1 MHSLKELY
9 KIGNGPS
16 SSHTIGPKRATLLFL
31 KKNPN
36 VDYVRVT
43 LYGSLA
49 LTGKGHL
56 TDYIIDKTLGE
67 IKHDIE
73 FNYFEYVKHPNT
85 MVFEGYVGDKLIDKE
100 VILSIGGGSIK
111 VEGEP
116 LEEIEDIYPLEHIY
130 EIKAYCKENNIEFK
144 DYVYRYEP
152 DIKEYLELIYNKMLE
167 SIKRGLTTSGLLHGS
182 LKVVRKAKNIYD
194 GIKEEKNKV
203 LKMKRTLTSYAY
215 AVAEENAAGGEIV
228 TAPTCGASGVLPAC
242 LKYAED
248 SNNYSHDEILDAL
261 AVAGLFGNVI
271 KFSASISGAEAGC
284 QAEIG
289 SACAMAAAFVASL
302 HNLDLDSVEQA
313 AEIALEHHLGLTC
326 DPILGYVQIPCIERN
341 AVAALRAYDAADL
354 AQMLNSKDSKISFDL
369 VCKTMLETGHDL
381 GESYRETSIGGLAK
395 NYKE

>member
-1 MHSLKELY
+1 MHSLRELY

-31 KKNPN
+31 KKNPS
-36 VDYVRVT
+36 VDYVKVT

-56 TDYIIDKTLGE
+56 TDYIIDKTLGD

-73 FNYFEYVKHPNT
+73 FNFFEYVKHPNT
-85 MVFEGYVGDKLIDKE
+85 MIFEGYAKDKLIDKKT
-100 VILSIGGGSIK
+100 ILSIGGGSIY
-111 VEGEP
+111 VDGEA
-116 LEEIEDIYPLEHIY
+116 LEEFEEIYPLKHIY
-130 EIKAYCKENNIEFK
+130 EIKAYCKENNMTFK
-144 DYVYRYEP
+144 DYVYKYEP
-152 DIKEYLELIYNKMLE
+152 DIKSYLELIYNKMID
-167 SIKRGLTTSGLLHGS
+167 SVTRGLNASGTLHGS
-182 LKVVRKAKNIYD
+182 LRVVRKAKSIYD
-194 GIKEEKNKV
+194 GIKDEKNKI
-203 LKMKRTLTSYAY
+203 LKNKRTLTSYAY

-242 LKYAED
+242 VKFAVD
-248 SNNYSHDEILDAL
+248 SNNYRHDEIIDAL

-271 KFSASISGAEAGC
+271 KFTASISGAEAGC
-284 QAEIG
+284 QAEVG
-289 SACAMAAAFVASL
+289 SACAMSAAFVATL
-302 HNLDLDSVEQA
+302 HGQSMDSVEQA

-354 AQMLNSKDSKISFDL
+354 AQMINSMDSKISFDM
-369 VCKTMLETGHDL
+369 VCKTMLETGRDL